1 MVPFEP
7 PSFQSGGFDCP
18 HCNAFSNQRW
28 AAVIHNAG
36 RGITKT
42 DDFVCIC
49 DRCSKHS
56 YWVAQA
62 MVYPLASN
70 APLPNADLPPDIAKV
85 FNEART
91 IVVLSPK
98 GAAALLRL
106 CIQNLCVVL
115 GESGK
120 NINDDIREL
129 VKKGLPAKVQQALDI
144 VRVVGNS
151 AVHPGQ
157 IDFDDDP
164 EIASQLFGLVNLIT
178 ELMISQPKHVAHMY
192 QTVVPQSQR
201 DAIERRD
208 TT

>member
-1 MVPFEP
+1 MVPFES
-7 PSFQSGGFDCP
+7 PSFQKVGFNCP

-28 AAVIHNAG
+28 AAVFHNAG
-36 RGITKT
+36 RGITQT
-42 DDFVCIC
+42 NDFVCIC

-56 YWVAQA
+56 YWVDQA
-62 MVYPLASN
+62 MVYPLAYN
-70 APLPNADLPPDIAKV
+70 APLPNADLPPDIAKD

-91 IVVLSPK
+91 ILVLSPK

-106 CIQNLCVVL
+106 CIQKLCVVL

-120 NINDDIREL
+120 NINDDIKEL
-129 VKKGLPAKVQQALDI
+129 VKKGLPGKVQQALDI

-164 EIASQLFGLVNLIT
+164 EIASQLFELVNLIS
-178 ELMISQPKHVAHMY
+178 EIMISQPKHVAQLY

-201 DAIERRD
+201 DAIVKRD

>member
-1 MVPFEP
+1 
-7 PSFQSGGFDCP
+7 
-18 HCNAFSNQRW
+18 
-28 AAVIHNAG
+28 
-36 RGITKT
+36 
-42 DDFVCIC
+42 
-49 DRCSKHS
+49 
-56 YWVAQA
+56 

-129 VKKGLPAKVQQALDI
+129 VKKELPAKVQQALDI